1 MVNLLIE
8 NKFNRYS
15 ILMPKTGAPVRQE
28 SDKQYKKELPPWQ
41 PNKARLGPITGISRA
56 RALGRV
62 HSDVE
67 AVGV

>member
-1 MVNLLIE
+1 
-8 NKFNRYS
+8 
-15 ILMPKTGAPVRQE
+15 MPKTGAPVRQE